1 MPRIKTC
8 GGPQRATEFSYEGSV
23 QTGFIIIFDK
33 TRNVSLT
40 AEFLQAIITEF
51 RGRSIRGGF
60 KMDDPPPDGFGKW
73 IQDNFLLLNRQSLTP
88 RHASFI
94 AAILRHE
101 GYLNCRLEGKAVILD
116 FKP

>member
-1 MPRIKTC
+1 MQTIRTC

-23 QTGFIIIFDK
+23 QDGAVINFESGDI
-33 TRNVSLT
+33 SLI
-40 AEFLQAIITEF
+40 AEFLRAIITEF
-51 RGRSIRGGF
+51 RGRTIQGGF
-60 KMDDPPPDGFGKW
+60 MMDNPRAGGFGEW
-73 IQDNFLLLNRQSLTP
+73 VLNNSEVLNGRRLTP

-101 GYLNCRLEGKAVILD
+101 GYLNCKLDGNAVILD

>member
-1 MPRIKTC
+1 MPKIITS
-8 GGPQRATEFSYEGSV
+8 GGPQRATEFSYEGSM
-23 QTGFIIIFDK
+23 QGGFVIKFDSG
-33 TRNVSLT
+33 NIPLT

-51 RGRSIRGGF
+51 RGKTIRGGF
-60 KMDDPPPDGFGKW
+60 KMDNPPAEGFGKW
-73 IQDNFLLLNRQSLTP
+73 IQNNSKQLNGQSLTA

-101 GYLNCRLEGKAVILD
+101 GYLNSRLDGNAVILD

>member
-23 QTGFIIIFDK
+23 RTGVVITFDK
-33 TRNVSLT
+33 APSVTLT
-40 AEFLQAIITEF
+40 AAFFQAIITEF

-60 KMDDPPPDGFGKW
+60 KMDDPPPDGFGTW
-73 IQDNFLLLNRQSLTP
+73 VQDNSAWLNNQSLTP

-101 GYLNCRLEGKAVILD
+101 EYLNCRLEGNAVILV
-116 FKP
+116 FNP

>member
-8 GGPQRATEFSYEGSV
+8 GGPQRATEFSYEGSI
-23 QTGFIIIFDK
+23 QTGFVIFFD
-33 TRNVSLT
+33 TANISLA

-73 IQDNFLLLNRQSLTP
+73 VQDTSERLNGQSLTP

-101 GYLNCRLEGKAVILD
+101 GYLNCRLDGNSVILD
-116 FKP
+116 FKH

>member
-1 MPRIKTC
+1 MPRITTC
-8 GGPQRATEFSYEGSV
+8 GGPQSATEFSYEGSV
-23 QTGFIIIFDK
+23 QTGSVITFEK
-33 TRNVSLT
+33 APKVSLT
-40 AEFLQAIITEF
+40 ADFFQAIITEF

-60 KMDDPPPDGFGKW
+60 NMDDPPPDGFGKW
-73 IQDNFLLLNRQSLTP
+73 VQDNSARLNNQSLTP

-101 GYLNCRLEGKAVILD
+101 KYLNCRLEGNAVILD

>member
-1 MPRIKTC
+1 MPRIRTC
-8 GGPQRATEFSYEGSV
+8 GGPQRATEFSYEGSI
-23 QTGFIIIFDK
+23 QRGFVIFFD
-33 TRNVSLT
+33 TANISL
-40 AEFLQAIITEF
+40 ASEFLQAIITKF

-73 IQDNFLLLNRQSLTP
+73 VQDTSKQLNGQSLTP

-101 GYLNCRLEGKAVILD
+101 GFLNYRLDGNAVILD
-116 FKP
+116 FIS

>member
-1 MPRIKTC
+1 MPRIITC
-8 GGPQRATEFSYEGSV
+8 GGPQRATEFSYEGSM
-23 QTGFIIIFDK
+23 QTGFVILFNTAHI
-33 TRNVSLT
+33 SLA

-73 IQDNFLLLNRQSLTP
+73 VQDNSKRLNRQSLTP

-94 AAILRHE
+94 VAILRHE
-101 GYLNCRLEGKAVILD
+101 GYLNCRLDINAIILD
-116 FKP
+116 FNP

>member
-1 MPRIKTC
+1 MMRIITC
-8 GGPQRATEFSYEGSV
+8 GGSQRATEFSYEGSI
-23 QTGFIIIFDK
+23 QAGFVIMFD
-33 TRNVSLT
+33 TANVSLT
-40 AEFLQAIITEF
+40 REFIQTIITEF

-73 IQDNFLLLNRQSLTP
+73 VQDNSARLNSQSLTP

-94 AAILRHE
+94 AAILRHD
-101 GYLNCRLEGKAVILD
+101 GYLNCRLEGNAVILD